1 MQLPLPTRPRRS
13 ALYVPGSNP
22 RALAR
27 AATLRSDVLIL
38 DLEDAVLPE
47 AKNQAREAVHRLVAG
62 GGFARREIVIR
73 MNGLATSWAMDDIQS
88 IARSG
93 AAGILIPK
101 VDDAAMINL
110 VDQRLGEAGAPAG
123 FRIWAMAETPR
134 GVLNLA
140 DIASASPRMEVIVM
154 GTADLSRALRLPD
167 SGQRDALVPALAA
180 CVLAARAAGIDILDG
195 VYTRLTDAAG
205 LQSECEHGRRL
216 GFDGKTL
223 IHPGQIDIA
232 NEVFGVPD
240 AEAMAA
246 AALIAGWQAAAA
258 EGSGVAV
265 VDGRMVEQLHVEVAQ
280 RRLALHRAIRALEA

>member
-1 MQLPLPTRPRRS
+1 MHPQSPVRPRRS

-27 AATLRSDVLIL
+27 AATLPADVLIL
-38 DLEDAVLPE
+38 DLEDAVLPQAKDE
-47 AKNQAREAVHRLVAG
+47 ARDAVHRAVAT
-62 GGFARREIVIR
+62 GGFGRREIVIR
-73 MNGLATSWAMDDIQS
+73 MNALATAWATDDIRR

-93 AAGILIPK
+93 AAAILVPK
-101 VDDAAMINL
+101 VDDAATIIRL
-110 VDQRLGEAGAPAG
+110 DQLLAEVGAPAG
-123 FRIWAMAETPR
+123 LRIWAMAETPR

-140 DIASASPRMEVIVM
+140 AIASASPRMEAIVM
-154 GTADLSRALRLPD
+154 GTADLSRALRLAE
-167 SGQRDALVPALAA
+167 SGQREALIPALAA
-180 CVLAARAAGIDILDG
+180 CVLAARAAGVDILDG
-195 VYTRLTDAAG
+195 VCTRLTDSGG
-205 LQSECEHGRRL
+205 LRSECEHGRSL

-240 AEAMAA
+240 AEATAA

-258 EGSGVAV
+258 AGSGVAV